1 MHADRPIEKREA
13 THDGHDVRRTTCCI
27 VGGGPAGG
35 VLALLLVLFGNLQDL
50 LR

>member
-1 MHADRPIEKREA
+1 MHAERPIEKREA